1 MLFLF
6 ANPPPTPPANFLKMD
21 SSIHKK
27 WNSPHTTLVTS
38 CSYIHGRS
46 HICAIKRRHHAIA
59 AEENRLDRIEG
70 TLINKMQPSMVQ
82 VVSTWKS
89 FCVSGPQSEKCQV
102 FCLLFVILIGTHL
115 PNQQN
120 PNCMPNV
127 SFGHSTM
134 LFRYILRL
142 AFSIRNISWEL
153 RKKSRPYSS
162 EQNLL
167 SKLFS

>member
-1 MLFLF
+1 MPSHPMPHHTASSHPPCKNSSAHFIFLWLLFQKKTCNGDVLFLF

-89 FCVSGPQSEKCQV
+89 FCVSGPLRE
-102 FCLLFVILIGTHL
+102 
-115 PNQQN
+115 
-120 PNCMPNV
+120 V
-127 SFGHSTM
+127 SS
-134 LFRYILRL
+134 LSL
-142 AFSIRNISWEL
+142 SICHFDRD
-153 RKKSRPYSS
+153 P
-162 EQNLL
+162 
-167 SKLFS
+167 FT

>member
-1 MLFLF
+1 MPSHPMPHHTASSHPPCKNSSAHFIFLWLLFQKKTCNGDVLFLF

-89 FCVSGPQSEKCQV
+89 FCVSGPLSEV
-102 FCLLFVILIGTHL
+102 SSLSLS
-115 PNQQN
+115 
-120 PNCMPNV
+120 NCHFDRDP
-127 SFGHSTM
+127 FT
-134 LFRYILRL
+134 
-142 AFSIRNISWEL
+142 
-153 RKKSRPYSS
+153 
-162 EQNLL
+162 
-167 SKLFS
+167 